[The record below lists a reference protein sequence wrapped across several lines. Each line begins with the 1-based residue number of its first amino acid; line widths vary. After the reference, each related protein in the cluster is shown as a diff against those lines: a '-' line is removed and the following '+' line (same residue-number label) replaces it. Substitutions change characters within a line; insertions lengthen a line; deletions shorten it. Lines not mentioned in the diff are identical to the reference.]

1 MQFANHTCESNASD
15 EQTEGCRSHDSVQPA
30 VVKWVAV
37 SFCAE
42 HKYLHCLAYA
52 SLGRMGIELHV
63 AAAAHAQAHRSTCA
77 FADYVYQFIVS
88 NAYRVTVLRPATKQ
102 FQPDQ
107 R

>member
-1 MQFANHTCESNASD
+1 MQ
-15 EQTEGCRSHDSVQPA
+15 QA
-30 VVKWVAV
+30 VVNWVAV

-77 FADYVYQFIVS
+77 FADYMYQFIVS
-88 NAYRVTVLRPATKQ
+88 NAYRVTVLRPATQQ

-107 R
+107 S